1 MSKKKNFLF
10 NIDFSEFLFI
20 VFFLFSGVMLAFS
33 SQSFVLN
40 FNKIGFTV
48 LSTIQKG
55 VYSVVSG
62 IENSVN
68 AVKEV
73 SRLKA
78 DYNVLTEKLKDFEAM
93 QRSNAEIRKENERLR
108 ALLDF
113 SESLEQKN
121 IPAHIIGRDIDGLYA
136 SMTINKG
143 SVHGIRKNLP
153 VIAIQDGNPGI
164 VGKITSVGRYTSQLM
179 PVYDVKCA
187 ISARIQNTR
196 DIGLATGQ
204 GTFSSPLKL
213 QYIRKR
219 VLEDLH
225 YGDIVVTS
233 GENDNY
239 IGNIPIGTISK
250 ITVIDYDSSL
260 NIDLNPAIDFMRLED
275 VLVIDLTMAKD
286 KKD

>member
-40 FNKIGFTV
+40 FNRIGFTV

-153 VIAIQDGNPGI
+153 VIAIQNGNPGI

-187 ISARIQNTR
+187 VSARIQNTR

>member
-153 VIAIQDGNPGI
+153 VIAIQNGNPGI

-187 ISARIQNTR
+187 VSARIQNTR